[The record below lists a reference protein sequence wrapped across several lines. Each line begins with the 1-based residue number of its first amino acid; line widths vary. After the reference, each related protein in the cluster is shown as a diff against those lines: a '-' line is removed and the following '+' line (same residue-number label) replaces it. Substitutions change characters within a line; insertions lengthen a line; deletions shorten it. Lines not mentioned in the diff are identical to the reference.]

1 MATNVEILDEKLQLI
16 QWLSTV
22 DDSKV
27 IEKIMKIRNE
37 ETKDWWNSISD
48 EEKKSI
54 ELGIADAEDGKM
66 VSHSKARKLY
76 EKWL

>member
-1 MATNVEILDEKLQLI
+1 MTTNIEILDEKLQLI

-22 DDSKV
+22 EDSNV

-37 ETKDWWNSISD
+37 ETKDWWNSVSD

-54 ELGIADAEDGKM
+54 EMGIADAENGKM
-66 VSHSKARKLY
+66 ASHTEARKLY